1 MTTAE
6 QVQDQIDKNYTAFTA
21 LLPDLMKTSAGK
33 WALLRDA
40 ALEGV
45 FDTARDARL
54 AGEKLY
60 ADGLF
65 SVQQVRNRAVDLG
78 LSIPSFFY
86 QMTPKISLNTRC
98 SINISENLSI
108 NGRTRSSGQF
118 GICSYNIN
126 P

>member
-1 MTTAE
+1 MATAE
-6 QVQDQIDKNYTAFTA
+6 QIQEQIDRNYTAFTA
-21 LLPDLMKTSAGK
+21 LLPDLMKTNAGK

-40 ALEGV
+40 TLEGV

-78 LSIPSFFY
+78 WFSHAVY
-86 QMTPKISLNTRC
+86 Q
-98 SINISENLSI
+98 
-108 NGRTRSSGQF
+108 RTVR
-118 GICSYNIN
+118 

>member
-1 MTTAE
+1 MATAE
-6 QVQDQIDKNYTAFTA
+6 QVQDQIDRNYTAFTA

-54 AGEKLY
+54 AGGKLY

-65 SVQQVRNRAVDLG
+65 SVQASQEPGGGLG
-78 LSIPSFFY
+78 MVLSCRVSADS
-86 QMTPKISLNTRC
+86 TTLR
-98 SINISENLSI
+98 
-108 NGRTRSSGQF
+108 
-118 GICSYNIN
+118 
-126 P
+126 